1 MVPPEKS
8 RNVNLRQILH
18 KSGQPAL
25 LAFLLFHPS
34 PVQAKDPDL
43 LDLAAMA
50 SPRSRAA
57 HQVRFTHAEV
67 YDRRFEVGALT
78 LPIAGVRVSP
88 GGTLHARMKAGDG
101 RPHTVQLIVTLA
113 TPPPDYGR
121 RQCCR
126 VQLNGVEVFQSAER
140 DSGGG
145 ATRSLLFEVPGLHR
159 SVDLDV
165 AATAESEA
173 PVTVVSFRWYET
185 ADDGIVRDAFTA
197 ARMGLA
203 LLTSKGY
210 GYYLDAPTIREITA
224 LQPQSPFLSPEI
236 ALVYNFCSRDS
247 AENRKEIDRLAGLAE
262 QTGIPLRIAFQVHW
276 GGVPVGVPDSGGVAW
291 SDPPYQMVVYDPDD
305 QTDDPGLA
313 ALLGDRYDVR
323 FGLSV
328 PNVWSD
334 TPWLTFNNARLNRFR
349 RTRLNNVLAAWHAA
363 RERLRSSGRANL
375 LPPQISTGEE
385 TVYWAKGVEDSK
397 YTKLNGGKPR
407 SNLMADF
414 NPSSVAD
421 ALRDGVVLDPRD
433 GLDLSER
440 WWLHQNLA
448 HWQQTLVD
456 WMMGATP
463 PDPIRVR
470 NEKPEFA
477 PDLVR
482 RNVFTEPYALPL
494 YPMMDLTHLHPGLE
508 VGYVRDGRSGGEY
521 WSGSQMLLWLQKERE
536 WGRIA
541 LPNIECTVT
550 DDAQLVACL
559 RAAYAMGARFST
571 VYNWHPR
578 PNAAALLKRFADS
591 IDVPPSVAWLP
602 VPDGGEQRGAGRAGS
617 SVSTLRRYMAPDVGF
632 GVNRVELF
640 PRAGAVLPPRVRITL
655 RDVEPGAQSSVS
667 LTIATAA
674 NRSGTVVATLPGF
687 FRQMPG
693 RQYELV
699 VEGRGNAG
707 AGFAVAPDGRIAA
720 RLTSD
725 ILRERWRSHLIGD
738 WQDAKD
744 IIASLKRL
752 HAASTQSRYAA
763 EALAGAERLFSAGR
777 VREAYRAAI
786 RAEQIALPAAY
797 EIGAPG
803 GRLTPYPA
811 EIRCPLGPVRVVI
824 RSWDSKGAAVSI
836 RSVAGQS
843 VTLRLGAS
851 RNRVNLAAGEE
862 KVCIVGAAPK

>member
-1 MVPPEKS
+1 M
-8 RNVNLRQILH
+8 NLRQILQE
-18 KSGQPAL
+18 GRRPVL
-25 LAFLLFHPS
+25 LAFLLFLPS
-34 PVQAKDPDL
+34 AVQAGDPDL

-50 SPRSRAA
+50 SARSRAA

-67 YDRRFEVGALT
+67 YDRQFEEGALT
-78 LPIAGVRVSP
+78 LPLAGVRMAP
-88 GGTLHARMKAGDG
+88 GGTLHARMKTGDG
-101 RPHTVQLIVTLA
+101 RPHTFQLLLTLA

-121 RQCCR
+121 RQCYR
-126 VQLNGVEVFQSAER
+126 VKLNGVEVFQSAER

-145 ATRSLLFEVPGLHR
+145 ATRSVLFEVPGLHR
-159 SVDLDV
+159 IVDVDL
-165 AATAESEA
+165 AAAAESEA

-185 ADDGIVRDAFTA
+185 ADDGVVRDAFTSA
-197 ARMGLA
+197 KMELA

-210 GYYLDAPTIREITA
+210 GYFLDAQTIREINA
-224 LQPQSPFLSPEI
+224 LQPQSPFLNPEI

-247 AENRKEIDRLAGLAE
+247 TENRKEIDRLAGLAE
-262 QTGIPLRIAFQVHW
+262 ETGIPLRIAFQIHW

-291 SDPPYQMVVYDPDD
+291 SDPPYQMVVYDPAD
-305 QTDDPGLA
+305 QTDDAGLA

-363 RERLRSSGRANL
+363 RERLRASGRENL

-414 NPSSVAD
+414 NPSAVAD

-433 GLDLSER
+433 GLDRSER

-456 WMMGATP
+456 WMMSATP
-463 PDPIRVR
+463 PDPVRIR
-470 NEKPEFA
+470 NGKPEFA
-477 PDLVR
+477 LDLVR

-536 WGRIA
+536 RGRIA
-541 LPNIECTVT
+541 LPNVECTVT

-559 RAAYAMGARFST
+559 RAGYAFGARFST

-578 PNAAALLKRFADS
+578 PNAAELLKRFADS
-591 IDVPPSVAWLP
+591 IDVPPFVAWLP
-602 VPDGGEQRGAGRAGS
+602 VPGGADS
-617 SVSTLRRYMAPDVGF
+617 SVSSIRRYTAPDVGF
-632 GVNRVELF
+632 GVNCVELF
-640 PRAGAVLPPRVRITL
+640 PHAGAVLPPRVRITL
-655 RDVEPGAQSSVS
+655 RDVEPGAESSVS

-674 NRSGTVVATLPGF
+674 NKSGTIVANLPGF
-687 FRQMPG
+687 FRQIPG

-699 VEGRGNAG
+699 VEGRGNTG
-707 AGFAVAPDGRIAA
+707 AGFAAAPDGRIAV

-725 ILRERWRSHLIGD
+725 LLRERWRSILIGD
-738 WQDAKD
+738 WQDADD
-744 IIASLKRL
+744 IIASLKRS

-777 VREAYRAAI
+777 IREAYRAAI
-786 RAEQIALPAAY
+786 RAEQISLPAAY

-803 GRLTPYPA
+803 GRLTPYPV
-811 EIRCPLGPVRVVI
+811 EIRCPQGSVRAEI
-824 RSWDSKGAAVSI
+824 RSWDSRGGVVSLRSAV
-836 RSVAGQS
+836 GQS
-843 VTLRLGAS
+843 VTMRLGAS
-851 RNRVNLAAGEE
+851 RTTVDLAPGEV
-862 KVCIVGAAPK
+862 KDCALGAP